1 MFPRLSVVIRY
12 ASRIAVLLGVWMF
25 GTQVALAAGNLQH
38 KDVDPQTVTIAL
50 IDTFDPDFYLQT
62 YVPTIEY
69 LKAHLPRYRFEI
81 REVRYDHVLEDI
93 DRIKPSFL
101 VSSAGQF
108 VTLINARGAQQIVT
122 KKRLLAQD
130 VNHSVAS
137 TFIVRAD
144 RKDLNDIADLKDKKV
159 AATDREDFDG
169 WQIALDAIARRGFDP
184 DRFFSKTLFSH
195 YQFPSVAAMVKN
207 GIVDAGVLSTCQ
219 YEALIDSGAVAFDE
233 MKVLN
238 PSDETQY
245 CVRSTELFP
254 DVVFSYLPTV
264 DATVVKNITMALLS
278 MTTKSNDFE
287 WMPASDFLE
296 TFELMKRL
304 RIGPYAHLRNTTIED
319 FLAEHRQDIYFGLAL
334 VIAILIHIVRVNV
347 LVRRRTEELKVAEK
361 QRHIA
366 EKEMLENRRR
376 LDTLE
381 KGRALSQM
389 GALFAHEV
397 KQPIANIVYY
407 ASGIRMLLRK
417 LNIDNA
423 MLDDALVKLSA
434 QAHRTAEIVD
444 HVRGYARHKPK
455 DIQVHDLSEIAS
467 RAVKSLRADEHY
479 GQALQ
484 VELMPKAWIR
494 ADAFELELVVLN
506 LLKNA
511 FSAVSDCSEPHVRM
525 SVIETVKGWCL
536 SVSDNGP
543 KISDEVFQRLGAPV
557 QSSKKDGL
565 GIGLSIARDIV
576 ESHGG
581 HLAFE
586 RLEPCGLR
594 VSFVLAKDKEDESV
608 G

>member
-1 MFPRLSVVIRY
+1 MLFVRPVRLSRFVRMLALLV
-12 ASRIAVLLGVWMF
+12 AWAV
-25 GTQVALAAGNLQH
+25 GTQCAWAGQNHLLS
-38 KDVDPQTVTIAL
+38 QTQKPAITIAL
-50 IDTFDPDFYLQT
+50 IDTFDPDFYLDT

-69 LKAHLPRYRFEI
+69 LKSHLPQYRIEVK
-81 REVRYDHVLEDI
+81 EVRFDRVLEDI

-101 VSSAGQF
+101 VSSAGHF
-108 VTLINARGAQQIVT
+108 VTLINERGAQQIVT
-122 KKRLLAQD
+122 KKRMLAQD

-137 TFIVRAD
+137 TFVVRAD
-144 RKDLNDIADLKDKKV
+144 RNDLQTIENLKDKKI
-159 AATDREDFDG
+159 AATDKEDFDG
-169 WQIALDAIARRGFDP
+169 WLIALDAIARRGFDP
-184 DRFFSKTLFSH
+184 DRFFSQTIYSH

-207 GIVDAGVLSTCQ
+207 GIVDAGVLSSCQ
-219 YEALIDSGAVAFDE
+219 FEALTAAGAVAPGEFRI
-233 MKVLN
+233 LN
-238 PSDETQY
+238 AIEKPQS
-245 CVRSTELFP
+245 CVRSTEQFP

-278 MTTKSNDFE
+278 MSPQANDFE

-304 RIGPYAHLRNTTIED
+304 KIGPYAHLRETTVQD
-319 FLAEHRQDIYFGLAL
+319 FLTEHRQDIYFVAAL
-334 VIAILIHIVRVNV
+334 IVAVLIHIVRVNV
-347 LVRRRTEELKVAEK
+347 LVRRRTEELEVAENERRK
-361 QRHIA
+361 T

-407 ASGIRMLLRK
+407 ASGIRMLLKK
-417 LNIDNA
+417 LKVDNA
-423 MLDDALVKLSA
+423 MLDEALVKLSGE
-434 QAHRTAEIVD
+434 AHRTAEIVE

-455 DIQVHDLSEIAS
+455 DIRVVDLSEIAS

-484 VELMPKAWIR
+484 LELTPKAFVR
-494 ADAFELELVVLN
+494 ADAFELELVILN

-511 FSAVSDCSEPHVRM
+511 FAAVSRVDEPLVTM
-525 SVIETVKGWCL
+525 SVVSETDRWCL

-543 KISDEVFQRLGAPV
+543 KIAEEIFKRLGAPQ
-557 QSSKKDGL
+557 QSAKKDGL

-581 HLAFE
+581 SLKFEQLA
-586 RLEPCGLR
+586 PTGLS
-594 VSFVLAKDKEDESV
+594 VSFAIPKELGAQE
-608 G
+608 